1 MLVKYISKPIEIT
14 ERPETYFIGSD
25 GDSEYIM
32 SIFDG
37 EWFYDEDFVD
47 TILSEW
53 FSVDTEKKTVSFI
66 SKDISFGEYQEQYS
80 DLDYSSDKIADD
92 IEARI
97 TEFKNQWNIEWEDEY
112 FEDSSGDVL
121 NPFEGEKR
129 TKEEL
134 FS

>member
-14 ERPETYFIGSD
+14 ERPETYFIGND

-53 FSVDTEKKTVSFI
+53 FSVDTEKKLYLLLV
-66 SKDISFGEYQEQYS
+66 
-80 DLDYSSDKIADD
+80 KI
-92 IEARI
+92 
-97 TEFKNQWNIEWEDEY
+97 FLSVN
-112 FEDSSGDVL
+112 
-121 NPFEGEKR
+121 
-129 TKEEL
+129 TKSNTL
-134 FS
+134 I

>member
-1 MLVKYISKPIEIT
+1 
-14 ERPETYFIGSD
+14 
-25 GDSEYIM
+25 M